1 MKSSPLIL
9 VLLASV
15 AVAQEVKRQ
24 RMDRP
29 PVNINP
35 SQAISPINP
44 SQTNA
49 PIHPR
54 QAVPPASRINQGGK
68 DRPDAPRAAP
78 SSPDRNAQPLTA
90 RIFDSIT
97 RGPNVLQGLPSMG
110 NAGLPVENL
119 RVETIRGRVVLSG
132 TARTE
137 WDKAEAGRRAEA
149 LAGQGNVVNGLLV
162 RP

>member
-35 SQAISPINP
+35 SQTIPPINP
-44 SQTNA
+44 SRTLQ
-49 PIHPR
+49 
-54 QAVPPASRINQGGK
+54 PAL
-68 DRPDAPRAAP
+68 PAAP
-78 SSPDRNAQPLTA
+78 AAPPSPSERPLTVNVFVA
-90 RIFDSIT
+90 IT
-97 RGPNVLQGLPSMG
+97 RGPNELQGLPSMG
-110 NAGLPVENL
+110 NAGIPVDGL
-119 RVETIRGRVVLSG
+119 RVETDRGSVVLSG
-132 TARTE
+132 VVRTE

-149 LAGQGNVVNGLLV
+149 LAGQGKVINRLVV